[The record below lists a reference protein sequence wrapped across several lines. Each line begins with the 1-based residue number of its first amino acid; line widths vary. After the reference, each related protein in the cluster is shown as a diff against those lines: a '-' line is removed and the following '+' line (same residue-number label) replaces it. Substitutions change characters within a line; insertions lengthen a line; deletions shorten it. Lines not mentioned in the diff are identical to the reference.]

1 MKHSGTNPSNSNNTL
16 PKSVLLQTWLIARQ
30 ELLASFAS
38 KRGFFVS
45 SVFVM
50 VWIWLLFY
58 PIRISAEAINNPVG
72 NSAILGGLNLLG
84 LEPLK
89 DWLLAEF
96 AVYWAVALYL
106 FPAFS
111 LFMAADQMISERKR
125 GGLRFLTLRCS
136 RGQIFFGRFLGHML
150 IQAGLLVITLGITYV
165 LLITNNSQYWLEGL
179 QILPLLLLNLIV
191 VTSPFVALMSLLS
204 VLMNSVRMASLVALI
219 VLMTSGLMINLLA
232 LYIPFLSILN
242 YWIPGMQVEQMAQ
255 LTPSMALLSLWV
267 PILQSISFLALGYG
281 LFKRQAI

>member
-1 MKHSGTNPSNSNNTL
+1 M
-16 PKSVLLQTWLIARQ
+16 
-30 ELLASFAS
+30 
-38 KRGFFVS
+38 
-45 SVFVM
+45 
-50 VWIWLLFY
+50 
-58 PIRISAEAINNPVG
+58 NNPIG
-72 NSAILGGLNLLG
+72 NSFILSVLNLLG

-96 AVYWAVALYL
+96 AVYWAVALYI

-136 RGQIFFGRFLGHML
+136 RGQIFFGRYLGHIL
-150 IQAGLLVITLGITYV
+150 IQTGLLIITLAITYA
-165 LLITNNSQYWLEGL
+165 LLIINSPQYWLEGL

-204 VLMNSVRMASLVALI
+204 VLMNSVRMASLMSVIILVIAGVI
-219 VLMTSGLMINLLA
+219 INMLA
-232 LYIPFLSILN
+232 LYIPFLSVLH
-242 YWIPGMQVEQMAQ
+242 YLIPGMQVESMAQ
-255 LTPSMALLSLWV
+255 VSPNIALLSLWI
-267 PILQSISFLALGYG
+267 PIVQSMIFLALGYG

>member
-1 MKHSGTNPSNSNNTL
+1 MTYSSINSSDSIKK
-16 PKSVLLQTWLIARQ
+16 PVRLQTWLIARQ

-38 KRGFFVS
+38 KRGLFVS
-45 SVFVM
+45 SLFVII
-50 VWIWLLFY
+50 WLWLLFY
-58 PIRISAEAINNPVG
+58 PIRISAEAMNNPIG
-72 NSAILGGLNLLG
+72 NSFILSVLNLLG

-96 AVYWAVALYL
+96 AVYWAVALYI

-136 RGQIFFGRFLGHML
+136 RGQIFFGRYLGHIL
-150 IQAGLLVITLGITYV
+150 IQTGLLIITLAITYA
-165 LLITNNSQYWLEGL
+165 LLIINSPQYWLEGL

-204 VLMNSVRMASLVALI
+204 VLMNSVRMASLMSVIILVIAGVI
-219 VLMTSGLMINLLA
+219 INMLA
-232 LYIPFLSILN
+232 LYIPFLSVLH
-242 YWIPGMQVEQMAQ
+242 YLIPGMQVESMAQ
-255 LTPSMALLSLWV
+255 VSPNIALLSLWI
-267 PILQSISFLALGYG
+267 PIVQSMIFLALGYG